1 MRYYIEGPTTW
12 CPANRKCKRLQE
24 FVDQFRNCLIADEL
38 SRDALVEEIRQ
49 RVSMLNEIYPRTKK
63 LVVYFYDDYVCC
75 HPEGSQHG
83 LLGEQNVFAFHIHPV
98 RRTYR
103 FSEQAFLLT
112 EGAEQ

>member
-12 CPANRKCKRLQE
+12 SPANQKCRQLQQ
-24 FVDQFRNCLIADEL
+24 FVDKYRNCLIADDI
-38 SRDALVEEIRQ
+38 SRDALVEEVRQ
-49 RVSMLNEIYPRTKK
+49 RVAMLNEKFPRTKK
-63 LVVYFYDDYVCC
+63 LVVYFHDDYVCC
-75 HPEGSQHG
+75 HPEGSQQG